1 MQYTGG
7 EGGNGLNGDVTGV
20 RIMDETPQNPA
31 HTVYMNEHGQ
41 AVNPLTGRTI
51 SNDDPWRHL
60 P

>member
-7 EGGNGLNGDVTGV
+7 EGGNGLDSNVTGV

-31 HTVYMNEHGQ
+31 RTVYMNGQ
-41 AVNPLTGRTI
+41 DQTVNPLTGQTI
-51 SNDDPWRHL
+51 SNDDPWAHL